1 MSINWIKI
9 TERAR
14 EGIKIINALPYDTF
28 TTVLWYTHRQM
39 SPNAIAGGSGAAVGG
54 VGAGSSAGRSA
65 GGSNGSGTVGTSVTT
80 TELASDDSDSH
91 WSSSATNE
99 PEYTLEELE
108 RLVGVPRNDFLL
120 LIKTF
125 SYILRRISTFII
137 KPSLLQ
143 RELREK
149 LQLQDE
155 AKIDAILRLWVRQ
168 TTPLMNNLASKRYES
183 NVIEDVAWKLNVEIS
198 SHCQQREKTALAV
211 LQMRT
216 GASEDISIEMTQPE
230 LLHLYNQF
238 EQMQAELDATLAMKR
253 GPASTEASMPSQ

>member
-28 TTVLWYTHRQM
+28 TTVLLYVHRQM
-39 SPNAIAGGSGAAVGG
+39 SPASAGAAATAA
-54 VGAGSSAGRSA
+54 GASAAAPAVSVA
-65 GGSNGSGTVGTSVTT
+65 GNARPAARGNGTSHT
-80 TELASDDSDSH
+80 
-91 WSSSATNE
+91 SSE

-108 RLVGVPRNDFLL
+108 RFVGVPRADFLL

-137 KPSLLQ
+137 KPSHLQ
-143 RELREK
+143 RELRDK

-168 TTPLMNNLASKRYES
+168 TTPMLNNLASERYES
-183 NVIEDVAWKLNVEIS
+183 NVIEDMAWKLNVEIA

-211 LQMRT
+211 LQLKT
-216 GASEDISIEMTQPE
+216 GAGEDINFEMTQPE
-230 LLHLYNQF
+230 LQQLFNQF
-238 EQMQAELDATLAMKR
+238 EHIQSELDATLANMK
-253 GPASTEASMPSQ
+253 GNQGEH

>member
-28 TTVLWYTHRQM
+28 NTVLWYTHRQM
-39 SPNAIAGGSGAAVGG
+39 SPSATAA
-54 VGAGSSAGRSA
+54 APTS
-65 GGSNGSGTVGTSVTT
+65 TVGTSVTT
-80 TELASDDSDSH
+80 TERADSIAEDTPT
-91 WSSSATNE
+91 SSNE

-108 RLVGVPRNDFLL
+108 RLVGVPRADFLL

-149 LQLQDE
+149 LQLEDE
-155 AKIDAILRLWVRQ
+155 AKIDAILRLWVREA
-168 TTPLMNNLASKRYES
+168 TPIMENLASPRYES
-183 NVIEDVAWKLNVEIS
+183 NVVEDVAWKLHVEVS
-198 SHCQQREKTALAV
+198 SHCQQRDKTPIGV
-211 LQMRT
+211 LQLRT
-216 GASEDISIEMTQPE
+216 AAGEDISSEMTHPE
-230 LLHLYNQF
+230 LLQLYNQF
-238 EQMQAELDATLAMKR
+238 EQIQAELDATLAMTETA
-253 GPASTEASMPSQ
+253 PASGAASISGSAQ

>member
-14 EGIKIINALPYDTF
+14 EGIKIINALPYETF
-28 TTVLWYTHRQM
+28 NTVLWYTHRQM
-39 SPNAIAGGSGAAVGG
+39 SPSGASGAATNVT
-54 VGAGSSAGRSA
+54 S
-65 GGSNGSGTVGTSVTT
+65 TVGTSVMTT
-80 TELASDDSDSH
+80 GQAD
-91 WSSSATNE
+91 SSSEENPTSSSE

-108 RLVGVPRNDFLL
+108 RLVGVPRQDFLL

-149 LQLQDE
+149 LQLEDE
-155 AKIDAILRLWVRQ
+155 AKIDAILRLWVRE
-168 TTPLMNNLASKRYES
+168 TTPIMNNLASKRYES

-198 SHCQQREKTALAV
+198 SHCQQREKTPLAV
-211 LQMRT
+211 LQMKT
-216 GASEDISIEMTQPE
+216 AVGEDINIEMTHPE
-230 LLHLYNQF
+230 LLELYNQF
-238 EQMQAELDATLAMKR
+238 ENIQGELDAMLAMKAADV
-253 GPASTEASMPSQ
+253 PAPGNQ

>member
-28 TTVLWYTHRQM
+28 TTVLLYVHRQM
-39 SPNAIAGGSGAAVGG
+39 SPASAAAAAGASSAASAAGGAASAASV
-54 VGAGSSAGRSA
+54 AGNATAG
-65 GGSNGSGTVGTSVTT
+65 GTVGTSVTT
-80 TELASDDSDSH
+80 TERTGSSIETSH
-91 WSSSATNE
+91 TSSE

-108 RLVGVPRNDFLL
+108 RLVGVPRADFLL

-137 KPSLLQ
+137 KPSHLQ
-143 RELREK
+143 RELRDK

-168 TTPLMNNLASKRYES
+168 TTPMLNNLASERYES
-183 NVIEDVAWKLNVEIS
+183 NVIEDMAWKLNVEIA

-211 LQMRT
+211 LQLKT
-216 GASEDISIEMTQPE
+216 GAGEDINFEMTQPE
-230 LLHLYNQF
+230 LQQLFNQF
-238 EQMQAELDATLAMKR
+238 EHIQSELDATLANMK
-253 GPASTEASMPSQ
+253 GNEGAH

>member
-9 TERAR
+9 TDRAR

-28 TTVLWYTHRQM
+28 TTVLLYVHRQM
-39 SPNAIAGGSGAAVGG
+39 TPGGTAGGVSATGGGSSGVPNA
-54 VGAGSSAGRSA
+54 
-65 GGSNGSGTVGTSVTT
+65 TVGTSVVT
-80 TELASDDSDSH
+80 TERVG
-91 WSSSATNE
+91 SSNQTSLTSSE

-137 KPSLLQ
+137 KPSQLQ

-149 LQLQDE
+149 LQLHDE

-168 TTPLMNNLASKRYES
+168 TTPLLNNLASDRYES
-183 NVIEDVAWKLNVEIS
+183 NVIEDVAWKINVEVS
-198 SHCQQREKTALAV
+198 SHCQQREKTPLAV
-211 LQMRT
+211 LQLKT
-216 GASEDISIEMTQPE
+216 GAGEDINLEMTQPE
-230 LLHLYNQF
+230 LMNLFNQF
-238 EQMQAELDATLAMKR
+238 EQIQTELDATLA
-253 GPASTEASMPSQ
+253 SMRSPQPSGDSQ

>member
-9 TERAR
+9 TDRAR
-14 EGIKIINALPYDTF
+14 EGIKIINALPHDTF
-28 TTVLWYTHRQM
+28 TTVLLYVHRQM
-39 SPNAIAGGSGAAVGG
+39 SPSSANGGAGAGGLSGNNAPNV
-54 VGAGSSAGRSA
+54 
-65 GGSNGSGTVGTSVTT
+65 TVGTTVKERTGGA
-80 TELASDDSDSH
+80 TESSH
-91 WSSSATNE
+91 TSSE

-108 RLVGVPRNDFLL
+108 RLVSVPRPDFLL

-137 KPSLLQ
+137 KPSHLQ

-168 TTPLMNNLASKRYES
+168 TTPMMNNLASERYES
-183 NVIEDVAWKLNVEIS
+183 NVIEDMAWKLNVEIA

-211 LQMRT
+211 LQLKT
-216 GASEDISIEMTQPE
+216 GAGEDINFEMTQAE
-230 LLHLYNQF
+230 LMQLYNQF
-238 EQMQAELDATLAMKR
+238 ENIQSELDATLANMKISDKTT
-253 GPASTEASMPSQ
+253 GDH

>member
-1 MSINWIKI
+1 MSFS
-9 TERAR
+9 AR

-28 TTVLWYTHRQM
+28 TTVLLYVHRQM
-39 SPNAIAGGSGAAVGG
+39 SP
-54 VGAGSSAGRSA
+54 GSSAAAASVASA
-65 GGSNGSGTVGTSVTT
+65 AGVTNAANSSGNVAGSTTVGTSVTT
-80 TELASDDSDSH
+80 TERTGSSIETSH
-91 WSSSATNE
+91 TSSE

-108 RLVGVPRNDFLL
+108 RLVGVPRADFLL

-137 KPSLLQ
+137 KPSHLQ

-168 TTPLMNNLASKRYES
+168 TTPMLNNLASERYES
-183 NVIEDVAWKLNVEIS
+183 NVIEDMAWKLNVEIA

-211 LQMRT
+211 LQLKT
-216 GASEDISIEMTQPE
+216 VAGEDINFEMTQPE
-230 LLHLYNQF
+230 LLQLFNQF
-238 EQMQAELDATLAMKR
+238 EHIQSELDATLANMK
-253 GPASTEASMPSQ
+253 GNESEH

>member
-28 TTVLWYTHRQM
+28 TTVLLYVHRQM
-39 SPNAIAGGSGAAVGG
+39 SPASSATANSGSVGG
-54 VGAGSSAGRSA
+54 G
-65 GGSNGSGTVGTSVTT
+65 GGSNGAGLSAPSITVGTSVTT
-80 TELASDDSDSH
+80 PTTERAGTT
-91 WSSSATNE
+91 SSE

-108 RLVGVPRNDFLL
+108 RLVGVARPDFLL

-137 KPSLLQ
+137 KPSHLQ

-168 TTPLMNNLASKRYES
+168 TTPMMNNLASERYES
-183 NVIEDVAWKLNVEIS
+183 NVIEDMAWKLNVEIA
-198 SHCQQREKTALAV
+198 SHCQQREKSALAV
-211 LQMRT
+211 LQLKT
-216 GASEDISIEMTQPE
+216 VAGEDINFEMTQPE
-230 LLHLYNQF
+230 LLQLFNQF
-238 EQMQAELDATLAMKR
+238 EHIQSELDATLASMK
-253 GPASTEASMPSQ
+253 ASN

>member
-14 EGIKIINALPYDTF
+14 EGIKIINALPYETF
-28 TTVLWYTHRQM
+28 TTVLLYVHRQM
-39 SPNAIAGGSGAAVGG
+39 SPTSSATGAGG
-54 VGAGSSAGRSA
+54 GAG
-65 GGSNGSGTVGTSVTT
+65 GGGLSGLSGSMTTTVGTSVTT
-80 TELASDDSDSH
+80 TERSGSGTETSQT
-91 WSSSATNE
+91 SSE

-108 RLVGVPRNDFLL
+108 RLVGVPRADFLL

-168 TTPLMNNLASKRYES
+168 TTPMMNNLASERYES
-183 NVIEDVAWKLNVEIS
+183 NVIEDMAWKLNVEIA

-211 LQMRT
+211 LQLKT
-216 GASEDISIEMTQPE
+216 GAGEDINFEMTQPE
-230 LLHLYNQF
+230 LLQLFNQF
-238 EQMQAELDATLAMKR
+238 EHIQSELDATLANMK
-253 GPASTEASMPSQ
+253 GTTNEKMSN

>member
-1 MSINWIKI
+1 MNNFPNCS
-9 TERAR
+9 RAR

-28 TTVLWYTHRQM
+28 TTVLLYVHRQM
-39 SPNAIAGGSGAAVGG
+39 SPASVAAAGGAGG
-54 VGAGSSAGRSA
+54 PPGSSGKQSQP
-65 GGSNGSGTVGTSVTT
+65 NITVGTSVTT
-80 TELASDDSDSH
+80 TERSGNITETSH
-91 WSSSATNE
+91 TSSE

-108 RLVGVPRNDFLL
+108 RLVGVPRPDFLL

-137 KPSLLQ
+137 KPSQLQ

-168 TTPLMNNLASKRYES
+168 TTPMMNNLASERYES
-183 NVIEDVAWKLNVEIS
+183 NVIDDMAWKLNVEIA

-211 LQMRT
+211 LQLKT
-216 GASEDISIEMTQPE
+216 GAGEDINFEMTQPE
-230 LLHLYNQF
+230 LLQLYNQF
-238 EQMQAELDATLAMKR
+238 EHIQSELDATLANMKA
-253 GPASTEASMPSQ
+253 GTEGGHG

>member
-39 SPNAIAGGSGAAVGG
+39 SPSAA
-54 VGAGSSAGRSA
+54 AASSTTC
-65 GGSNGSGTVGTSVTT
+65 TVGTSVTT
-80 TELASDDSDSH
+80 TGRTDSTSEENPT
-91 WSSSATNE
+91 SSSE

-108 RLVGVPRNDFLL
+108 RLVGAPRADFLL

-149 LQLQDE
+149 LQLEDE
-155 AKIDAILRLWVRQ
+155 AKIDAILRLWVRE
-168 TTPLMNNLASKRYES
+168 TTPIMNNLASKRYES
-183 NVIEDVAWKLNVEIS
+183 NVIEDVAWKLNVQIS
-198 SHCQQREKTALAV
+198 SHCQQREKTPLAV
-211 LQMRT
+211 LQMKT
-216 GASEDISIEMTQPE
+216 AVGEDINLEMTHPE
-230 LLHLYNQF
+230 LLELFNQF
-238 EQMQAELDATLAMKR
+238 ENIQGELDAMLAMKAPDATAA
-253 GPASTEASMPSQ
+253 GHQ

>member
-28 TTVLWYTHRQM
+28 TTVLLYVHRQM
-39 SPNAIAGGSGAAVGG
+39 SPSSSTATGG
-54 VGAGSSAGRSA
+54 GAGSGGASAPGLS
-65 GGSNGSGTVGTSVTT
+65 GSITVGTSVTT
-80 TELASDDSDSH
+80 TERAGSSTETSH
-91 WSSSATNE
+91 TSSE

-108 RLVGVPRNDFLL
+108 RLVGVPRADFLL

-137 KPSLLQ
+137 KPSHLQ

-168 TTPLMNNLASKRYES
+168 TTPMLNNLASERYES
-183 NVIEDVAWKLNVEIS
+183 NVIEDMAWKLNVEIA
-198 SHCQQREKTALAV
+198 SHCQQREKSALAV
-211 LQMRT
+211 LQLKT
-216 GASEDISIEMTQPE
+216 GAGEDINFEMTQPE
-230 LLHLYNQF
+230 LLQLFNQF
-238 EQMQAELDATLAMKR
+238 EHIQSELDATLANMK
-253 GPASTEASMPSQ
+253 GTDKVSD

>member
-39 SPNAIAGGSGAAVGG
+39 SPSGASGAAT
-54 VGAGSSAGRSA
+54 SATS
-65 GGSNGSGTVGTSVTT
+65 TVGTSVTT
-80 TELASDDSDSH
+80 TGRTDSSADENPT
-91 WSSSATNE
+91 SSSE

-108 RLVGVPRNDFLL
+108 RLVGVPRADFLL

-149 LQLQDE
+149 LQLEDE
-155 AKIDAILRLWVRQ
+155 AKIDAILRLWVRE
-168 TTPLMNNLASKRYES
+168 TTPIMNNLASKRYES
-183 NVIEDVAWKLNVEIS
+183 NVIEDVAWKLNLEVS
-198 SHCQQREKTALAV
+198 SHCQQREKTPLGV
-211 LQMRT
+211 LQMKT
-216 GASEDISIEMTQPE
+216 GAGEDINIEMTHPE
-230 LLHLYNQF
+230 LLELYNQF
-238 EQMQAELDATLAMKR
+238 ENIQGELDAMLAMK
-253 GPASTEASMPSQ
+253 ASDAAVAVPGNQ

>member
-14 EGIKIINALPYDTF
+14 EGIKIINALPYETF
-28 TTVLWYTHRQM
+28 TTVLLYVHRQM
-39 SPNAIAGGSGAAVGG
+39 SPTNTATGGGGGGGSG
-54 VGAGSSAGRSA
+54 GSGLSGLT
-65 GGSNGSGTVGTSVTT
+65 GGSATTTTTTVGTSVTT
-80 TELASDDSDSH
+80 TERTRTGTSTETSQT
-91 WSSSATNE
+91 SSE

-108 RLVGVPRNDFLL
+108 RLVGVARADFLL

-168 TTPLMNNLASKRYES
+168 TTPMMNNLASERYES
-183 NVIEDVAWKLNVEIS
+183 NVIEDMAWKLNVEIA

-211 LQMRT
+211 LQLKT
-216 GASEDISIEMTQPE
+216 GAGEDINFEMTQPE
-230 LLHLYNQF
+230 LLHLFNQF
-238 EQMQAELDATLAMKR
+238 EHIQSELDATLANMK
-253 GPASTEASMPSQ
+253 STNEKLSN

>member
-14 EGIKIINALPYDTF
+14 EGIKIINALPYETF
-28 TTVLWYTHRQM
+28 TTVLLYVHRQM
-39 SPNAIAGGSGAAVGG
+39 SPSSSAAASSGVGGASGAGLPAP
-54 VGAGSSAGRSA
+54 SI
-65 GGSNGSGTVGTSVTT
+65 TVGTSVTT
-80 TELASDDSDSH
+80 TTTERAG
-91 WSSSATNE
+91 SSTSSE

-108 RLVGVPRNDFLL
+108 RLVGVPRADFLL

-137 KPSLLQ
+137 KPSHLQ

-168 TTPLMNNLASKRYES
+168 TTPMMNNLASERYES
-183 NVIEDVAWKLNVEIS
+183 NVIEDMAWKLNVEIA

-211 LQMRT
+211 LQLKT
-216 GASEDISIEMTQPE
+216 GAGEDINFEMTQPE
-230 LLHLYNQF
+230 LLQLFNQF
-238 EQMQAELDATLAMKR
+238 EHIQSELDATLANMK
-253 GPASTEASMPSQ
+253 ASN

>member
-28 TTVLWYTHRQM
+28 TTVLLYVHRQM
-39 SPNAIAGGSGAAVGG
+39 SPASSGSGS
-54 VGAGSSAGRSA
+54 GS
-65 GGSNGSGTVGTSVTT
+65 GSGLSGTVGTSVTT
-80 TELASDDSDSH
+80 TERAG
-91 WSSSATNE
+91 SSSGETSHTSSE

-108 RLVGVPRNDFLL
+108 RLVGVARADFLL

-137 KPSLLQ
+137 KPSHLQ

-168 TTPLMNNLASKRYES
+168 TTPMMNNLASERYES
-183 NVIEDVAWKLNVEIS
+183 NVIEDMAWKLNVEIA

-211 LQMRT
+211 LQLKT
-216 GASEDISIEMTQPE
+216 GASEDINFEMTQPE
-230 LLHLYNQF
+230 LLQLYNQF
-238 EQMQAELDATLAMKR
+238 EQIQSELDATLANMKN
-253 GPASTEASMPSQ
+253 TECGSGDQ

>member
-1 MSINWIKI
+1 SLIRFLHWQC
-9 TERAR
+9 RAR

-39 SPNAIAGGSGAAVGG
+39 SPSVLTSGA
-54 VGAGSSAGRSA
+54 S
-65 GGSNGSGTVGTSVTT
+65 TVGTSVTT
-80 TELASDDSDSH
+80 TERADSNAEENPT
-91 WSSSATNE
+91 SSSE

-108 RLVGVPRNDFLL
+108 RLVGVPRADFLL

-149 LQLQDE
+149 LQLEDE
-155 AKIDAILRLWVRQ
+155 AKIDAILRLWVRE
-168 TTPLMNNLASKRYES
+168 TTPIMNNLASKRYES

-198 SHCQQREKTALAV
+198 SHCQQREKTPLAV
-211 LQMRT
+211 LQMKT
-216 GASEDISIEMTQPE
+216 GASEDINIEMTHPE
-230 LLHLYNQF
+230 LVELYNQF
-238 EQMQAELDATLAMKR
+238 ESIQGELDAMLAMKAPEA
-253 GPASTEASMPSQ
+253 GAVPAKS

>member
-28 TTVLWYTHRQM
+28 TTVLLYVHRQM
-39 SPNAIAGGSGAAVGG
+39 SP
-54 VGAGSSAGRSA
+54 GSSAAAASA
-65 GGSNGSGTVGTSVTT
+65 AATAGVASAANSSGNATGSTTVGTSVTT
-80 TELASDDSDSH
+80 TERTGSSMETSH
-91 WSSSATNE
+91 TSSE

-108 RLVGVPRNDFLL
+108 RLVGVARADFLL

-137 KPSLLQ
+137 KPSHLQ
-143 RELREK
+143 RELRDK

-168 TTPLMNNLASKRYES
+168 TTPMLNNLASERYES
-183 NVIEDVAWKLNVEIS
+183 NVIEDMAWKLNVEIA

-211 LQMRT
+211 LQLKT
-216 GASEDISIEMTQPE
+216 VAGEDINFEMTQPE
-230 LLHLYNQF
+230 LLQLFNQF
-238 EQMQAELDATLAMKR
+238 EHIQSELDATLANMK
-253 GPASTEASMPSQ
+253 GNEGSTE